1 VCGNK
6 NNYYYNN
13 KEQEQKDTKKI
24 DLLMLFTFVGFC
36 QSVAV
41 SVRGMEVVWIARCYR
56 VYISQ

>member
-36 QSVAV
+36 QWVEV
-41 SVRGMEVVWIARCYR
+41 SVRGKEVV
-56 VYISQ
+56 